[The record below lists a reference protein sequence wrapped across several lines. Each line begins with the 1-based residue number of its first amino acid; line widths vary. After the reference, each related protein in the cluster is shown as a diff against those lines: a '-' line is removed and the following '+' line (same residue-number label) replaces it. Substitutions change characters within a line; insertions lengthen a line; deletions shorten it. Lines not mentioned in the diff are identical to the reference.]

1 MLRVRLTASVKHD
14 AQERLRSLIARK
26 IGGDDGVAAAQ
37 ILLASLPGGIGFWNV
52 PKDAEFMLRRHL
64 GDLPEVAAALRLDK
78 IAQRR
83 DSAEYLKRLNL
94 GRKLFDQ
101 YVGATNP
108 EILASVWHNLSQED
122 RHYWVM
128 LADKQL
134 AGE

>member
-1 MLRVRLTASVKHD
+1 MLRVHLVRAGADDVRT
-14 AQERLRSLIARK
+14 RLRKLIDRPRQK
-26 IGGDDGVAAAQ
+26 DDDAAAAQ
-37 ILLASLPGGIGFWNV
+37 ILLDSLPDGIGIWKV
-52 PKDAEFMLRRHL
+52 PKEAEYLLLRHL
-64 GDLPEVAAALRLDK
+64 GDLPEVAQAIRLAK
-78 IAQRR
+78 IADRR

-94 GRKLFDQ
+94 GRKLFNE

-108 EILASVWHNLSQED
+108 EILAAVWHNLSQDD